1 MLERDCDGEIPRDCR
16 LRANNLAPGAQER
29 PMRNSNRQFYC
40 GALRDQMSAGEEN
53 AAKTDIFRV
62 SAHFP
67 VTQLDRDRQ
76 VKRIANVPTFPPL
89 SGGMEVIA
97 ILERY
102 AEARVAAR

>member
-29 PMRNSNRQFYC
+29 PMRNSNRQFYS
-40 GALRDQMSAGEEN
+40 GALPDQKGAGEEN
-53 AAKTDIFRV
+53 AAKTDILRV

-76 VKRIANVPTFPPL
+76 VKRITNVPTFPPL
-89 SGGMEVIA
+89 RGDGGHCYSGR
-97 ILERY
+97 LR
-102 AEARVAAR
+102 